1 MLTVLEAIKLS
12 TEYLEKKGIESART
26 NAELLLAHIL
36 NCNRLDLYL
45 KFDQPLKQNE
55 TDQYREYIA
64 RRGKFEPLQY
74 ITGTVYFFG
83 LKLNVDP
90 SVLIPRP
97 ETELL
102 VETII
107 EQYKEIPNTKIL
119 DVGTGSGNIAI
130 ALAKYLE
137 NSSVISIDVNDAALN
152 TAKQNAGLND
162 VRNVEFIK
170 KDILNNADFRGIVF
184 DLIVSNPPYVS
195 SEEYELLQ
203 KEITEYEPRN
213 AVTDSEDGLKF
224 YKGISEFASR
234 NLTSGGRLFFEIGKG
249 QSQAVA
255 DILTADGFTEI
266 QIQKDYQ
273 QIDRIIYGI
282 KQ

>member
-36 NCNRLDLYL
+36 NCSRLDLYL

-64 RRGKFEPLQY
+64 RRGKYEPLQY
-74 ITGTVYFFG
+74 ITGTVDFFG
-83 LKLNVDP
+83 LRLNVDS

-102 VETII
+102 VEIII

-119 DVGTGSGNIAI
+119 DIGTGSGNIAI

-137 NSSVISIDVNDAALN
+137 NSSVVSIDVNDSALD

-162 VRNVEFIK
+162 VHNVEFIQ
-170 KDILNNADFRGIVF
+170 KDILNNVDFRGIVF

-195 SEEYELLQ
+195 SEEYEQLQ

-224 YKGISEFASR
+224 YKKISGFASK
-234 NLTSGGRLFFEIGKG
+234 NLTSGGKLFFEIGIG

-255 DILTADGFTEI
+255 DILRENGFTEI

-273 QIDRIIYGI
+273 LIDRIIYGI